1 MIRRTISIISRNTS
15 VFRIIFFLSL
25 FLLWG
30 THNSAAAVSQM
41 LKPSTGDVLII
52 HNSLLTGPLPPGLVD
67 GNHMLDLLG
76 HFGLKGTLQPME
88 NYRTGELSR
97 YRFVIVMGVDDRL
110 VKFPRTLLA
119 DIRAARVPVFW
130 LADHAAELFKDE
142 RFAASLGFRIADGP
156 ALTGY
161 NTVLYKGQSLIKG
174 EPSLFPIQILDPSRV
189 QVLATAVHQSDGQ
202 DSVSAPYIVR
212 SGNFWYCADSPFSYA
227 EEGDRYL
234 AFCDLLH
241 DFFGV
246 QHPES
251 HKALVR
257 IEDVSVESDPE
268 ELQAV
273 ADYLYSRHVPFQV
286 ALIPIFKDPEAKEE
300 IYLSDRPQFV
310 RALHYM
316 VAHGGTIIMHGV
328 THQFRGK
335 SGDDYEFWDAQ
346 ADKPVYG
353 DSQAVVEQR
362 LRMGLTECF
371 ANQIYPVT
379 WETPHYVASEN
390 TYKTIGRFFN
400 SSYERVSSV
409 NETEAG
415 EYFPFTTVDRFG
427 RFIIPEDIGFIPMEK
442 PDPEDLI
449 QNAKRMLVV
458 RDGIASFFFH
468 PFLDIKYL
476 QAVVDGIEKL
486 GYHFVSVRDYNLR
499 VQLGDFL
506 VQTASEPVALPA
518 DAKYLH
524 RFYLQ
529 ADGSITGGTYT
540 ELKGKK
546 EYIDSGHVPSNSVL
560 VMEGVNEIQK
570 QQEQPVISRW
580 DRIGAWFRHKFHRKA
595 AAASVLEQPRAV
607 VLTSDGLPRIEQND
621 EASFV
626 SALSVYGIHT
636 SAQDWKTFE
645 ADRLPEDTILVAPY
659 GVAVKLPTDKVT
671 QIQTFV
677 KRGGRLVLD
686 GPASL
691 LSRSMGIRH
700 QRRAIQMRTID
711 EMMYGT
717 EKITWNPPARVE
729 RFTLPK
735 TLAVYARDEE
745 SELPVAMLGGVQDG
759 RFLYLSARLD
769 PITKLG
775 YTRYPELIH
784 YMREAF
790 KLDLPVQRRQVELYF
805 DPALSK
811 RQGAE
816 DKMAERWSKM
826 GVRAIYAAAY
836 QFWPKW
842 SYNYQHLVDVCHR
855 NGILVY
861 AWFEFPHVSM
871 KFWEDHPE
879 WRAKTATG
887 EDGVEGWRRH
897 MDLDIP
903 ECRKAVFDFAA
914 DFIKKYDWDG
924 VNIAELN
931 YDTVN
936 GPETPKYYL
945 PMGAATRTAFSAQ
958 EHFDP
963 ILLFN
968 PKSPYYWR
976 RNPAALKK
984 FEIYRSQRVLAWHQE
999 LLDKITPI
1007 AASRDMEVIVTM
1019 LDSLHSKTVTRD
1031 TGMDSR
1037 LILPL
1042 MKQYPF
1048 TLQVEDPAHFWADS
1062 PDRYQK
1068 FAETYLKLVPDSR
1081 RLMFDI
1087 NVVSDRD
1094 IAKSSAPTPTDMG
1107 IELAQTV
1114 VSAGQASGRV
1124 ALYSEGTIPY
1134 QDMELLSRVMAHSA
1148 EVDTHSNSWAVT
1160 SKTSLILKAPGK
1172 WQNYRVDGQ
1181 IWPGWGKDTVIM
1193 PPGDHQIT
1201 PFKPRFRLVDTS
1213 ALDMRLLRFNGDM
1226 DTLGPN
1232 KQGFGFSYDSM
1243 TRALAMLNREPHDIL
1258 VDGVSYGGYSFPY
1271 AGYWN
1276 VRLPSGKHR
1285 VDVIADS
1292 TASVIVNTT
1301 SLYSATAIVIFGAV
1315 TCGLMGFLYMS
1326 ILVRRAFS
1334 RTRKG

>member
-1 MIRRTISIISRNTS
+1 M
-15 VFRIIFFLSL
+15 FRIVFFLSL
-25 FLLWG
+25 FLFWG
-30 THNSAAAVSQM
+30 TYNAAAATPQL
-41 LKPSTGDVLII
+41 LKPSVGDVLIV
-52 HNSLLTGPLPPGLVD
+52 HNSLLTGQLPPGLID

-76 HFGLKGTLQPME
+76 HFGLKGTLQTME
-88 NYRTGELSR
+88 SYKPGELSR
-97 YRFVIVMGVDDRL
+97 YRFLIVMGVDDRIA
-110 VKFPRTLLA
+110 KFPQTLLA
-119 DIRAARVPVFW
+119 DIRTARIPVFW
-130 LADHAAELFKDE
+130 LGDHASELLKDE
-142 RFAASLGFRIADGP
+142 RFTAGLGFRIADGP
-156 ALTGY
+156 VLTGY

-174 EPSLFPIQILDPSRV
+174 EPSLFPIQILDPARV
-189 QVLATAVHQSDGQ
+189 QVLATAVQRSNGQ
-202 DSVSAPYIVR
+202 DSGSMPYIVR

-227 EEGDRYL
+227 EEGDRYI

-273 ADYLYSRHVPFQV
+273 ADYLYSKHVPFQV

-316 VAHGGTIIMHGV
+316 VAHGGSIVMHGV
-328 THQFRGK
+328 THQYRGK

-346 ADKPVYG
+346 ADKPAYR
-353 DSQAVVEQR
+353 DSQAVVEQK
-362 LRMGLTECF
+362 LRTGLEECF

-390 TYKTIGRFFN
+390 TYKTLDKFFN

-415 EYFPFTTVDRFG
+415 EYFPFTTIDRFG
-427 RFIIPEDIGFIPMEK
+427 RFIIPEDIGFIPIEK
-442 PDPEDLI
+442 PDPEDVV

-476 QAVVDGIEKL
+476 QAVVEGIQKL
-486 GYHFVSVRDYNLR
+486 GYQFVSIRDYNLR

-506 VQTASEPVALPA
+506 VQTASAPVTLPA
-518 DAKYLH
+518 GPTYIH

-529 ADGSITGGTYT
+529 ADGGITGEAYT

-546 EYIDSGHVPSNSVL
+546 PYSDPGTVLPNSVL
-560 VMEGVNEIQK
+560 VMEGVNEIAAPQG
-570 QQEQPVISRW
+570 QAPVASRW
-580 DRIGAWFRHKFHRKA
+580 DKFMSWIRRKFHHKT
-595 AAASVLEQPRAV
+595 AAASVLEQPDAV
-607 VLTSDGLPRIEQND
+607 VLTSDGLSRMDQND
-621 EASFV
+621 MASFI

-636 SAQDWKTFE
+636 TAQDGKTFDVE
-645 ADRLPEDTILVAPY
+645 RLPDDTILAVPY
-659 GVAVKLPTDKVT
+659 GVAVKLSAEKVK
-671 QIQTFV
+671 QIQSFV
-677 KRGGRLVLD
+677 KKGGRLVLD

-691 LSRSMGIRH
+691 LTQSLGIRH
-700 QRRAIQMRTID
+700 QRRAIRMRTID

-717 EKITWNPPARVE
+717 EKITWNPPAKVL
-729 RFTLPK
+729 RFTVPK
-735 TLAVYARDEE
+735 TLTVYARDEE
-745 SELPVAMLGGVQDG
+745 SELPVALLGGLQDG

-769 PITKLG
+769 PVTKLG

-784 YMREAF
+784 YLTEGFR
-790 KLDLPVQRRQVELYF
+790 LDLPVQRRQVELYF

-887 EDGVEGWRRH
+887 ADGVVGWRH
-897 MDLDIP
+897 QMDLDIP
-903 ECRKAVFDFAA
+903 ECRQAVFDFAA
-914 DFIKKYDWDG
+914 DFLKKYDWDG

-931 YDTVN
+931 YDTAN
-936 GPETPKYYL
+936 GPETPKSYL

-958 EHFDP
+958 AHFDP

-976 RNPAALKK
+976 RNPGALKK
-984 FEIYRSQRVLAWHQE
+984 FEAYRSQRVLTWHQE
-999 LLDKITPI
+999 LLDRITPI

-1019 LDSLHSKTVTRD
+1019 LDSLHSKTVNRD
-1031 TGMDSR
+1031 TGVDSR

-1042 MKQYPF
+1042 MKRYPF

-1062 PDRYQK
+1062 PERYQK
-1068 FAETYLKLVPDSR
+1068 FAETYLKLVPDPR

-1087 NVVSDRD
+1087 NVVPDRD

-1107 IELAQTV
+1107 VELAQTV
-1114 VSAGQASGRV
+1114 VSAGGQGSGRV

-1134 QDMELLSRVMAHSA
+1134 QDMELLSRVMAHTV
-1148 EVDTHSNSWAVT
+1148 EVDTLSNSWTVASGIPV
-1160 SKTSLILKAPGK
+1160 ILKAPGQ
-1172 WQNYRVDGQ
+1172 WQNYRVDHQ
-1181 IWPGWGKDTVIM
+1181 IWPGWGKDSIVM
-1193 PPGDHQIT
+1193 PPGDHRIT

-1226 DTLGPN
+1226 ETLGPN
-1232 KQGFGFSYDSM
+1232 KQGFGFTYNSM

-1258 VDGVSYGGYSFPY
+1258 VDGASYGGHAFPY

-1276 VRLPSGKHR
+1276 VRLPSGSHR